1 MLLLC
6 AFHHLIAVHRWGWGI
21 TLHPDG
27 TTIATSPDGTRTLH
41 SHGPPARAA

>member
-1 MLLLC
+1 LLC
-6 AFHHLIAVHRWGWGI
+6 AFHHLTAIHRWGWHL

-27 TTIATSPDGTRTLH
+27 TVTATSPDQQRILN